1 MLPNPRPV
9 VRRPEDIIADQKR
22 QAAAAK
28 VPAPFV
34 TLAQATEKAVATV
47 PAKST
52 AVALPDNRTSVQAY
66 VDDIAPAGI
75 AGRLVKFGKEGVF
88 ATSDDGAPV
97 SEEAEFIALL
107 DQTLIGWIKFNEEG
121 TAPDRIQGLLYDNFT
136 MPARD
141 TLGDTDE
148 SAWGSGLSG
157 RPEDPWKHQVCVV
170 LQNTQT
176 QELFTFGT
184 MSATGRRSVGNLLR
198 HYDRMRRT
206 NPNDLPVVRLKAGGF
221 NHRDERIGWVATP
234 VFVVVGR
241 APRDSVAVPDTSV
254 AADMNDAIP
263 F

>member
-1 MLPNPRPV
+1 MLPNPRP
-9 VRRPEDIIADQKR
+9 RRPEEIIADQKR
-22 QAAAAK
+22 AAVAAK
-28 VPAPFV
+28 APAPFV
-34 TLAQATEKAVATV
+34 SLQQATEKAVAVVT
-47 PAKST
+47 KST
-52 AVALPDNRTSVQAY
+52 AVALPDNRTAVQAY

-88 ATSDDGAPV
+88 ATSDDGAPIA
-97 SEEAEFIALL
+97 EEAEFVALL
-107 DQTLIGWIKFNEEG
+107 DQTLIGWIKFNADG
-121 TAPDRIQGLLYDNFT
+121 TAPDRIQGLLYDSFT
-136 MPARD
+136 MPARS
-141 TLGDTDE
+141 TLGDSDE
-148 SAWGSGLSG
+148 SLWSAGLSG

-241 APRDSVAVPDTSV
+241 APRDSVAVPDTSIE
-254 AADMNDAIP
+254 ADLNDAVP